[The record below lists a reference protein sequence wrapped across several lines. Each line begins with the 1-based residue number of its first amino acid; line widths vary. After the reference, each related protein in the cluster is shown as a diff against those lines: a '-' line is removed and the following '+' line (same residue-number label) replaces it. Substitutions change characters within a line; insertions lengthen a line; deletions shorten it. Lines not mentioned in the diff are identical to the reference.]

1 MTHEILINV
10 TPQETRVAMLEQAVV
25 QELHI
30 ERASARGRDEK
41 QDAPSSRL
49 CLNWTNPTVQR
60 LAHTPDGRAFT
71 AGVQVLYVQALL
83 AGHHPLG
90 TADRALMSS
99 ALADLVDLAA
109 EATSPRPSPEG
120 SA

>member
-1 MTHEILINV
+1 M
-10 TPQETRVAMLEQAVV
+10 
-25 QELHI
+25 
-30 ERASARGRDEK
+30 
-41 QDAPSSRL
+41 
-49 CLNWTNPTVQR
+49 QR

-90 TADRALMSS
+90 PADRALMST

-109 EATSPRPSPEG
+109 DAAASHPATEG
-120 SA
+120 PV